1 MADLNMSE
9 ISPEFD
15 VYAYREV
22 RKLTR
27 HTGNSVKSDHLDE
40 LPQTRHENSAEI
52 VFLDKD
58 DCTTTTSHN

>member
-1 MADLNMSE
+1 MADLNTSE
-9 ISPEFD
+9 IAPEFD

-27 HTGNSVKSDHLDE
+27 LASNSVKSDHLDE
-40 LPQTRHENSAEI
+40 LPQIRVENSAEI